1 MNCYE
6 IKIRV
11 AVQYLDGDT
20 RYHYMDSRCDCW
32 TVRDFVDAYAYAWT
46 SSEDRALD
54 LVNTLDFEQGSSGFD
69 VTGYEIEG
77 VSICCVDESVD
88 EESIELEYMGDPFS
102 D

>member
-11 AVQYLDGDT
+11 AVQYLDGE
-20 RYHYMDSRCDCW
+20 RCKCW
-32 TVRDFVDAYAYAWT
+32 TFVDAYAYAWT

-69 VTGYEIEG
+69 VTGYEIDG